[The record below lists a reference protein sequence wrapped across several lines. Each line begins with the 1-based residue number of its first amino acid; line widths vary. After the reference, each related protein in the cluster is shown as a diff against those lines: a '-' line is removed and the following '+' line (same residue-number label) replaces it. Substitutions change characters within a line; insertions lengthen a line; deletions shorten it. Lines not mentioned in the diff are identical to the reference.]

1 MPNCGAVNFR
11 TSARR
16 HRDNVSP
23 PPEYHIHLTFSPHV
37 TEQVECFVGMSATAD
52 RRQPRSRLT
61 RRQSRALFTFRTS
74 HLV

>member
-23 PPEYHIHLTFSPHV
+23 PPEFHFPLTFSPHV
-37 TEQVECFVGMSATAD
+37 TEQAECFAGEPAAAD

-61 RRQSRALFTFRTS
+61 RRSSRGLFGYRPP